1 MPKSRRSPKPAV
13 AAGEEAQALAMRMLT
28 MQAEAGLTIAMRM
41 PMLMKGAMGDRS
53 GQREATKAVVEKVS
67 AVMESGVAAGC
78 AAAALW
84 WGIALNP
91 LAQLDLAEATAKVA
105 NHTLEP
111 FSRRTR
117 ANAARLSGRR
127 R

>member
-1 MPKSRRSPKPAV
+1 MSKSRKPQAP
-13 AAGEEAQALAMRMLT
+13 ATATAGMEAHALALRMMS
-28 MQAEAGLTIAMRM
+28 MQADAGLTIAMRM
-41 PMLMKGAMGDRS
+41 PILMKGAMGDRS

-67 AVMESGVAAGC
+67 AVMESGVAASC
-78 AAAALW
+78 AAAAFW

-91 LAQLDLAEATAKVA
+91 LAQVDLAEASARVV
-105 NHTLEP
+105 NHSLEP

-117 ANAARLSGRR
+117 ANAARLGRR